1 MKMKVTTMGWIAGLV
16 VAGALF
22 TAVGNAQEKGAAKL
36 LQLNASKAAPV
47 TAVSEYKSMSCANCK
62 DRFTTVPDRSVKGA
76 STLTG
81 APTRIVA
88 KHLCGGCANEW
99 VVKGNGK
106 AATSV
111 PVHKCS
117 SCI

>member
-1 MKMKVTTMGWIAGLV
+1 MA
-16 VAGALF
+16 VAVAVF

-47 TAVSEYKSMSCANCK
+47 TAVSENKSMSCSNCK
-62 DRFTTVPDRSVKGA
+62 DSFTAVRDRDVKGA
-76 STLTG
+76 SALTG
-81 APTRIVA
+81 ASTRIVA
-88 KHLCGGCANEW
+88 KHLCGGCASEW

-106 AATSV
+106 AAVSV